1 MLSFRTVAELLQGA
15 YQGNWGD
22 ARLNRLRAEIQRYA
36 VAPFRI
42 EMVEQFARLRSH
54 RRRIGHEIATADAWI
69 AATALWL
76 ACPVVT
82 HNRRDFSDIPGL
94 DVISE
99 A

>member
-1 MLSFRTVAELLQGA
+1 
-15 YQGNWGD
+15 
-22 ARLNRLRAEIQRYA
+22 
-36 VAPFRI
+36 
-42 EMVEQFARLRSH
+42 MVEQFAQLRAH

-82 HNRRDFSDIPGL
+82 HNRRDFSDIPRL
-94 DVISE
+94 VVISE